1 MFHMA
6 SVTLAAGAHVAVAA
20 LLFLLG
26 GGVTAAAAQS
36 SELPVV
42 TRDGSGQT
50 IIRATRVS
58 TPPRIDGRLD
68 DAVYREVPPIMGF
81 IQQEPREGEPV
92 TEATQA
98 WVMFDDDN
106 I

>member
-1 MFHMA
+1 MPQTV
-6 SVTLAAGAHVAVAA
+6 SVMPAAAARVAMAA
-20 LLFLLG
+20 LLVCLG
-26 GGVTAAAAQS
+26 GGLTEAAPQS

-42 TRDGSGQT
+42 TKDGSGQT
-50 IIRATRVS
+50 IIRATRIS

-68 DAVYREVPPIMGF
+68 DAVYREVAPIMGF